1 MDRCA
6 GLSTSATAPTR
17 CRSMDPSCLREQPE
31 LFVNGFEQVWG
42 MIQGK
47 NLKTSVKEYYNYTA
61 TSIPLLMSMCTGVYL
76 FFRALGP
83 WTAKLSPLWSIGRHS
98 LGVYILHL
106 ILIALCT
113 LVFGSMRPFENAF
126 EINSAF
132 LVIVLIC
139 YGYAFIKE
147 RTN

>member
-1 MDRCA
+1 
-6 GLSTSATAPTR
+6 
-17 CRSMDPSCLREQPE
+17 MDPSCLREQPE